1 MTPPMIPATPPAF
14 PATDAMIQR
23 MAASALFAGFAA
35 GLLAAA
41 LHFVLIEPVL
51 LQAEQYES
59 GLLVH
64 VGVASGGHDHAAHD
78 PEDHDHAALPKAAQP
93 VVDPVSPAA
102 LPFDWG
108 RHGLTLVF
116 HALVYCGYG
125 LMLVAGFA
133 LAEMAGQRLSPRA
146 GLIWGLAG
154 FIAVQFAPAAGL
166 PPELP
171 GMAGGDLVAR
181 QVWWVGTVLATGAGL
196 ALIGFGRSGAPWGLA
211 VVLIAGPHLIGAP
224 HPAEMTGPVPP
235 ELAAL
240 FAGRTL
246 GVGMAVWL
254 VLGLVAAHLWGR
266 IPQWQRR

>member
-1 MTPPMIPATPPAF
+1 
-14 PATDAMIQR
+14 MIQR
-23 MAASALFAGFAA
+23 MAASAVFAGFAA
-35 GLLAAA
+35 GLFAAA
-41 LHFVLIEPVL
+41 LHFALIEPIL
-51 LQAEQYES
+51 LEAEGYES

-78 PEDHDHAALPKAAQP
+78 HAALPQAAVVQP
-93 VVDPVSPAA
+93 AEPASAATTPV
-102 LPFDWG
+102 DWG
-108 RHGLTLVF
+108 RHGLTVVF

-133 LAEMAGQRLSPRA
+133 LAEMAGQRVSPRA

-181 QVWWVGTVLATGAGL
+181 QFWWVGAVLATGAGL
-196 ALIGFGRSGAPWGLA
+196 ALIGFGRSAALSGLA
-211 VVLIAGPHLIGAP
+211 VLLIAGPHVIGAP

-240 FAGRTL
+240 LAGRTL
-246 GVGMAVWL
+246 GVGMAVWV
-254 VLGLVAAHLWGR
+254 VLGLLAATLWDR
-266 IPQWQRR
+266 FPRWLRR